1 MVTNIGD
8 TVQCVSDFGNT
19 LIFFT
24 EENMERCQS
33 CGREFTGNYCPQCG
47 EPKQKQ
53 NVCPLCKGARLPQTK
68 FCPQCGYEFPAPK
81 QSAAEKTPLLFA
93 RAKLQKEIKI
103 PQGITFLAYDAFYG
117 CENLARAVLP
127 ESLTYL
133 GKRAFAECASLKSVS
148 LPSALTEIKAQTFLH
163 CVALDEITLPDAI
176 VSIGESAFEGCRA
189 LTAAVLPQN
198 LRVLGREAFARCE
211 SLTEVTIFPKIAMIG
226 GYAFNGCK
234 RLTDIRFYGTR
245 AQWEGIKKGRN
256 IFSPAHPAIHCT
268 DETVEN

>member
-1 MVTNIGD
+1 MCFRLWEHTYFFYGGKHG
-8 TVQCVSDFGNT
+8 TVPILRKGICGQLLSAMRRT
-19 LIFFT
+19 QT
-24 EENMERCQS
+24 ETKRLSSVQ
-33 CGREFTGNYCPQCG
+33 R
-47 EPKQKQ
+47 
-53 NVCPLCKGARLPQTK
+53 GAVAANEILPPMRIRISRPQTER
-68 FCPQCGYEFPAPK
+68 GG
-81 QSAAEKTPLLFA
+81 KTPLLFA

-163 CVALDEITLPDAI
+163 CVALNEITLPDAI

-245 AQWEGIKKGRN
+245 AQWEGIKKGKN
-256 IFSPAHPAIHCT
+256 IFSPARPAIHCT
-268 DETVEN
+268 DETIEN